1 MVKEVA
7 CKKPIENELTKKEP
21 WIATID
27 VWDYLVESGYRPGDF
42 FGGEVKMNYHGFKKL
57 VSENG
62 GCASVKETRNY
73 RISAMWIGAV
83 EISFTE
89 IKIDKDAWF
98 LEHQWLPLAQFGE

>member
-1 MVKEVA
+1 
-7 CKKPIENELTKKEP
+7 
-21 WIATID
+21 
-27 VWDYLVESGYRPGDF
+27 
-42 FGGEVKMNYHGFKKL
+42 MNYHGFKKL

-73 RISAMWIGAV
+73 RISAMWIGPV